1 MDDVSTSVAGQVPTT
16 QRAENDRVSEVRS
29 FLTREPEPLPE
40 GEKPRRRRPRAPR
53 PISGPDEAALSWFFG
68 QGLSIY
74 EKSTFGPIVQK
85 IAMDGYA
92 STVCGTCDGGGIIEE
107 GGGVTLEDKCRG
119 CGGSGREPHKAGREQ
134 RWCLTCDGLG
144 REPAYEVEV
153 SKGGWCPSCHGTG
166 TGSVERAA
174 LRRSRCHW
182 CRPEPFEPELKV
194 SEEQVADIRT
204 STAPTKALAETHSLS
219 TQHVRDI
226 RKGRWR
232 ATAYPGAPIHAAWVP
247 RHSCPNCLG
256 TGDEPTTVESLGS
269 TEEASGVIGSDTALT
284 RFAITSRRAD
294 AVKAISPALHAALE
308 AFYGDM
314 GSRWALTSFGR
325 LFALSH
331 LTPAGK
337 QLARAGIPTGA
348 PKVKAKKKKKGS
360 KPAKKKRAEDAVESV
375 QLNAQ
380 ERIGVQAKLQ
390 LSQYKDDRKK
400 LLDAAR
406 EQAAA
411 LYARA
416 ARAWNSV
423 TESKGEKSATARLVA
438 NLTRLGHGELASKL
452 GASAQLSPREVSS
465 AKQSMRTAGY
475 FEAEIAE
482 AFKTALSET
491 AGGAL

>member
-1 MDDVSTSVAGQVPTT
+1 VNA
-16 QRAENDRVSEVRS
+16 RATAKAELVSEVRS
-29 FLTREPEPLPE
+29 FLTKEPEPLPE
-40 GEKPRRRRPRAPR
+40 GERPRQRRPRAPR

-134 RWCLTCDGLG
+134 RWCITCDGIG
-144 REPAYEVEV
+144 RETPYEVELPR
-153 SKGGWCPSCHGTG
+153 GGWCPSCHGTG

-174 LRRSRCHW
+174 LRRPRCRW
-182 CRPEPFEPELKV
+182 CKPEPFEPETKLTD
-194 SEEQVADIRT
+194 EQVVEIRC
-204 STAPTKALAETHSLS
+204 STAKVTEIADTYDVSR
-219 TQHVRDI
+219 QQIWNI
-226 RKGRWR
+226 RKGRQR
-232 ATAYPGAPIHAAWVP
+232 SKPYMRAPIQVAWVP
-247 RHSCPNCLG
+247 RHCCPNCLG
-256 TGDEPTTVESLGS
+256 TGDEPITVEPLGS

-284 RFAITSRRAD
+284 RFAITSRRVD

-360 KPAKKKRAEDAVESV
+360 KPAKKKRADDAVESV

-380 ERIGVQAKLQ
+380 ERIGVQANLQ

-423 TESKGEKSATARLVA
+423 TESKGEKTATARLVA
-438 NLTRLGHGELASKL
+438 NLTRLGHGELAGKL
-452 GASAQLSPREVSS
+452 QQSAQLSPKDLSS

-491 AGGAL
+491 AGGAP